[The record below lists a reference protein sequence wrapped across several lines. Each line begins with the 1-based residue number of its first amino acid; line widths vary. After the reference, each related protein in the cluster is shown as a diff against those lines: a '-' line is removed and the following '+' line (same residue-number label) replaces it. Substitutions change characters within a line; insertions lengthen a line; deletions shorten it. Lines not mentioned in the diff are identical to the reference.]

1 MKLETTHSTTGPHR
15 YRRRR
20 RPLVGPTGSPFLD
33 STILLQTK
41 ACKWF
46 RPKKALNS
54 NKKVTF
60 RDEAIISMSVAGEV
74 TDTSIMEIGRSRP
87 QYQYTREE
95 LMEVKLLPLSKRR
108 PKCLD
113 LVHNKCLISSSRG
126 TWDPERWHMDRKRS
140 ETPPE
145 EDQRRNDLP
154 IEPNKRRSG
163 DPRER
168 LRKEQDGIVLSPQ
181 RRSFNSGCFVNT
193 TQPPPRRPE
202 SPIHKPEVP
211 HREPVRRIGS
221 GRLLNRDMWDFRS
234 ETEKLEPERTDFAF
248 RNTGNAPREVG
259 REPMRDRD
267 NNRDRDMRD
276 ERNDRFE
283 RRSFGRDF
291 GDRENRDRSDR
302 HPMDRD
308 KDRRER
314 KFGTD
319 RRRTYSNEPREPE
332 EPEWFSGGPVSQH
345 DTIEL
350 RGFDD
355 IPEEKTVKSK
365 KAPSP
370 KKRGKKANDKD
381 EKSESTTSAGPKG
394 RSTPTVM
401 DQPINPV
408 HAPHSP
414 ISEQDELPS
423 NGKKMH
429 ESSESGNTEPSDIND
444 RSEGK
449 SRDGEHLEFN
459 LDDFLK
465 SDNLPGVSGLLTNGV
480 EADAGSGSRFSQW
493 FKRESPVLDSRR
505 ESIQDE
511 LLNNLLNDIT
521 EPNIQVPSV
530 NESNAYFTPISPA
543 NQTGGNAATG
553 TKLLEML
560 QRGNKPSQNGQGD
573 GGNIMGMM
581 KNASIKEMEVSGKV
595 MHSLEE
601 LEARMRGGVHPPS
614 QIEPLRVNKTDED
627 MSAFKK
633 LLAQVSGGQAVPAAN
648 GPIAPKHITQPI
660 TLMQL
665 LKNQPGLGGPP
676 PHQPPM
682 PEQQHPPSFNH
693 VGPLGPAQHPH
704 QAQMQ
709 HENLMKVLRIQ
720 QQQQAQQQK
729 RQQQTDML
737 SMMMGSQR
745 MVGVS
750 PVPQD
755 MQMLVNNAQSTRE
768 LLQRPEAQAIIQGLQ
783 QGEITKQ
790 HLMQQIQNPATQHRH
805 REILVHILKMY
816 GNTTPRTV
824 SPHAAPTVSHDPM
837 LQQLLYQQQRVPSPM
852 NNVIPHRVPSPRD
865 LVMHTQSIMQ
875 SALIKTKLEEQ
886 RENFRKRQEQQP
898 QQMHSHQRITSPVNS
913 PSKQMSPQL
922 AFTPTS
928 VLRKMT
934 AEKEPEGNTEVSKL
948 AAQSQASQMQQ
959 MQSAVQ
965 LLTQGL
971 SRQPQQGTVRP
982 QPNQQPTWSNQPVK
996 PHPVGRPIVK
1006 GVTATQ
1012 FPYGGP
1018 SNFQSQPPQSQ
1029 LQQQPPPVSSVQQQ
1043 NQSLRPTPGIY
1054 GNPARSKYTM
1064 PTSLPPPNVPQYN
1077 VSPNSVISQRTN
1089 IMNNQSKQQLVQTHF
1104 ANILQQQQQRNVNSQ
1119 VQLVLNQNYNSNRT
1133 DGRIMRP
1140 QQQPMNIPIGRQSSP
1155 GSNGGSLSPTSNQ
1168 LARWFSPELLA
1179 KARAGKLPELGQT
1192 NVLSLEELERLQQ
1205 ASATVHD

>member
-852 NNVIPHRVPSPRD
+852 NN
-865 LVMHTQSIMQ
+865 
-875 SALIKTKLEEQ
+875 
-886 RENFRKRQEQQP
+886 
-898 QQMHSHQRITSPVNS
+898 
-913 PSKQMSPQL
+913 
-922 AFTPTS
+922 
-928 VLRKMT
+928 
-934 AEKEPEGNTEVSKL
+934 GNTEVSKL

>member
-1 MKLETTHSTTGPHR
+1 MKLETTQSTTGPHR

-33 STILLQTK
+33 STLLLQTK
-41 ACKWF
+41 SCKWF
-46 RPKKALNS
+46 RTKKAANS

-87 QYQYTREE
+87 QFQYTREE
-95 LMEVKLLPLSKRR
+95 LMEIKLLPLAKRR
-108 PKCLD
+108 PECLD
-113 LVHNKCLISSSRG
+113 MVYNKCLISSSRG

-154 IEPNKRRSG
+154 IEYKRRSG

-181 RRSFNSGCFVNT
+181 RRSFNSGCFVNI

-221 GRLLNRDMWDFRS
+221 GRLLTRDMWDFRP

-248 RNTGNAPREVG
+248 RNTGNGSREVG

-267 NNRDRDMRD
+267 NNRDRDIRD
-276 ERNDRFE
+276 DRNERFE

-291 GDRENRDRSDR
+291 GDRETRDRNDR

-314 KFGTD
+314 KFATD
-319 RRRTYSNEPREPE
+319 RRRTYSNEPREQE
-332 EPEWFSGGPVSQH
+332 EPEWFSGGPISQH

-355 IPEEKTVKSK
+355 IPEEKTIKNK
-365 KAPSP
+365 KVSP
-370 KKRGKKANDKD
+370 AQKKRGKKAN
-381 EKSESTTSAGPKG
+381 EKEEKTESTNSAGPKG
-394 RSTPTVM
+394 RSTPTAM
-401 DQPINPV
+401 DQPINPI

-414 ISEQDELPS
+414 ISEQEELS
-423 NGKKMH
+423 ANGKKMR
-429 ESSESGNTEPSDIND
+429 EGNDSGNTEQSDVND

-480 EADAGSGSRFSQW
+480 GADAGSGSRFSQW

-530 NESNAYFTPISPA
+530 NESNAYFAPISPA
-543 NQTGGNAATG
+543 NQTGGNAGTG

-573 GGNIMGMM
+573 GGNMMGMM
-581 KNASIKEMEVSGKV
+581 KNTSIKEMEVSGKV

-614 QIEPLRVNKTDED
+614 HIEPIRVNKTDED

-633 LLAQVSGGQAVPAAN
+633 LLAQVTGGQAVPAAN
-648 GPIAPKHITQPI
+648 GPIAPKQNTQPM

-665 LKNQPGLGGPP
+665 LKNQPGMGGPP
-676 PHQPPM
+676 PHQPLM

-737 SMMMGSQR
+737 SMMMSAQR
-745 MVGVS
+745 MVGAS

-755 MQMLVNNAQSTRE
+755 MQMLVNNAPSSRE

-783 QGEITKQ
+783 QGEITRQ
-790 HLMQQIQNPATQHRH
+790 HLMQQLQNPAMQHRH
-805 REILVHILKMY
+805 REVLVNILKMY

-824 SPHAAPTVSHDPM
+824 SPHQTPNVTHDPM
-837 LQQLLYQQQRVPSPM
+837 LQQLLYQQQQRVPSPM
-852 NNVIPHRVPSPRD
+852 NNALCPALMSSNVAASSNTLSIQHPVMPHRVPSPRD

-886 RENFRKRQEQQP
+886 RENYRKRQEQQA

-913 PSKQMSPQL
+913 PSKQMLSPTPL

-934 AEKEPEGNTEVSKL
+934 AEKEPEGANNYQRHNIEIIVTPARKLNRYNRNRTRNNNDDNKESSENTIGGKENNKQIIKSTRSGVLSEMNNNEEQNSEIALKSKYVGQKESDKGKDSLGDDKQNLEVAIL
-948 AAQSQASQMQQ
+948 
-959 MQSAVQ
+959 
-965 LLTQGL
+965 GD
-971 SRQPQQGTVRP
+971 
-982 QPNQQPTWSNQPVK
+982 NNNQPDV
-996 PHPVGRPIVK
+996 VV
-1006 GVTATQ
+1006 
-1012 FPYGGP
+1012 
-1018 SNFQSQPPQSQ
+1018 
-1029 LQQQPPPVSSVQQQ
+1029 
-1043 NQSLRPTPGIY
+1043 
-1054 GNPARSKYTM
+1054 
-1064 PTSLPPPNVPQYN
+1064 
-1077 VSPNSVISQRTN
+1077 NSVVSEDDNKNTI
-1089 IMNNQSKQQLVQTHF
+1089 I
-1104 ANILQQQQQRNVNSQ
+1104 
-1119 VQLVLNQNYNSNRT
+1119 
-1133 DGRIMRP
+1133 
-1140 QQQPMNIPIGRQSSP
+1140 IGD
-1155 GSNGGSLSPTSNQ
+1155 
-1168 LARWFSPELLA
+1168 
-1179 KARAGKLPELGQT
+1179 
-1192 NVLSLEELERLQQ
+1192 V
-1205 ASATVHD
+1205 

>member
-1 MKLETTHSTTGPHR
+1 MSLESVSSD
-15 YRRRR
+15 
-20 RPLVGPTGSPFLD
+20 RPEEPD
-33 STILLQTK
+33 
-41 ACKWF
+41 
-46 RPKKALNS
+46 PKPEG
-54 NKKVTF
+54 
-60 RDEAIISMSVAGEV
+60 DEAIISMSVAGEV
-74 TDTSIMEIGRSRP
+74 TDSSIMEIGRSRP
-87 QYQYTREE
+87 QFQYTREE
-95 LMEVKLLPLSKRR
+95 LMEIKLLPLAKRR
-108 PKCLD
+108 PECLD
-113 LVHNKCLISSSRG
+113 MVYNKCLISSSRG

-145 EDQRRNDLP
+145 EDQRRNEIP
-154 IEPNKRRSG
+154 VEQNKRRSG

-211 HREPVRRIGS
+211 HREQVRRIGS
-221 GRLLNRDMWDFRS
+221 GRLLTRDMWDFRP
-234 ETEKLEPERTDFAF
+234 EAEKLEPERTDIAF
-248 RNTGNAPREVG
+248 RITGNGSREG
-259 REPMRDRD
+259 TGWGESMRDRD
-267 NNRDRDMRD
+267 NRDRDMRD
-276 ERNDRFE
+276 DRNDRYE

-291 GDRENRDRSDR
+291 GDRDNRDRNDR

-319 RRRTYSNEPREPE
+319 RRRTYSSEPRELE
-332 EPEWFSGGPVSQH
+332 EPEWFSGGPISQH

-355 IPEEKTVKSK
+355 IPEEKITKNK
-365 KAPSP
+365 KASP
-370 KKRGKKANDKD
+370 AQKKRGKKGNEKD
-381 EKSESTTSAGPKG
+381 EKSENTNSAGPKG
-394 RSTPTVM
+394 RSTPTAM
-401 DQPINPV
+401 DQSINPI

-414 ISEQDELPS
+414 ISEQEELS
-423 NGKKMH
+423 VNGQKL
-429 ESSESGNTEPSDIND
+429 SEANETGNTDPSDVND
-444 RSEGK
+444 QSAGK
-449 SRDGEHLEFN
+449 SRDGEHLDFN

-465 SDNLPGVSGLLTNGV
+465 SDSLPGVSSLLTNGV
-480 EADAGSGSRFSQW
+480 GADTGSGSRFSQW
-493 FKRESPVLDSRR
+493 FKRESPVQDSRR

-530 NESNAYFTPISPA
+530 NESNAYFAPISPA
-543 NQTGGNAATG
+543 NQTGGNAGTG

-560 QRGNKPSQNGQGD
+560 QRGNKLSQNGQGD
-573 GGNIMGMM
+573 GGHMLGIM
-581 KNASIKEMEVSGKV
+581 KNTTSIKEMEVSGKV

-601 LEARMRGGVHPPS
+601 LEARMRGGIPPS
-614 QIEPLRVNKTDED
+614 PQIEPPRVSKTDED

-648 GPIAPKHITQPI
+648 GPIAPKQNTQPI

-665 LKNQPGLGGPP
+665 LKNQPAMGGPP

-737 SMMMGSQR
+737 SMMMSGQR
-745 MVGVS
+745 MIGAS

-755 MQMLVNNAQSTRE
+755 MQMLVNNAPSSRE

-783 QGEITKQ
+783 QGEITRQ
-790 HLMQQIQNPATQHRH
+790 HLMQQLQNPAMQHRH
-805 REILVHILKMY
+805 REVLVNILKMY
-816 GNTTPRTV
+816 GNTTPRTA
-824 SPHAAPTVSHDPM
+824 SPHQVPNVSHDSM
-837 LQQLLYQQQRVPSPM
+837 LQQLLFQQQQRVPSPM
-852 NNVIPHRVPSPRD
+852 NNMMPHRVPSPRD
-865 LVMHTQSIMQ
+865 IVMHTQSIIQ

-886 RENFRKRQEQQP
+886 RENYRKRQEQQQA
-898 QQMHSHQRITSPVNS
+898 QQMQSHQRLTSPVNS
-913 PSKQMSPQL
+913 PSKQMMSPTPL

-934 AEKEPEGNTEVSKL
+934 AEKEPEGSADVSKL
-948 AAQSQASQMQQ
+948 AGQSQASQMQQ

-965 LLTQGL
+965 LLAQGL
-971 SRQPQQGTVRP
+971 SRQQQGTVRP
-982 QPNQQPTWSNQPVK
+982 QPNQQPAWSNQPVK
-996 PHPVGRPIVK
+996 QHHPAGRPIVK
-1006 GVTATQ
+1006 GVAATQ

-1018 SNFQSQPPQSQ
+1018 PTFQSGPPQSQ
-1029 LQQQPPPVSSVQQQ
+1029 LQQQQQQQPQSQPVPVQQQ
-1043 NQSLRPTPGIY
+1043 NQPQRPSTGIY
-1054 GNPARSKYTM
+1054 GNPARSKHTM

-1089 IMNNQSKQQLVQTHF
+1089 IMSNQGKQQLVQTHF
-1104 ANILQQQQQRNVNSQ
+1104 ANILQHQQQRNINSQ

-1133 DGRIMRP
+1133 DGRIMRQ
-1140 QQQPMNIPIGRQSSP
+1140 QQQPMNIPMGRQSSP

-1205 ASATVHD
+1205 ASAAVHD